1 MSRLDQT
8 PRSGDGDAEVR
19 VRIPADTDRPDRLL
33 AGLTARQLVLLAVP
47 AVALWVAWAALHRH
61 VPLVVFCAA
70 AVPVTIAAGGL
81 ALGRRDGLGFDR
93 LLTLALR
100 HLVSPRHLVPAPG
113 GVQSAPTVLG
123 VASGPLP
130 AALRLPVSEV
140 CDDGTLDLGHD
151 GTALM
156 CRAVGTS
163 FALRTARERA
173 GMVAA
178 LARYLNG
185 SGGPFEI
192 VVRAEPV
199 DLRPAVARLRDAA
212 GGLPHPALE
221 AAALDHAA
229 FLAELAATR
238 DLLQREVFVVFRD
251 PAPTGSKETDREPE
265 EATAGDRQRGG
276 APERLR
282 RRAADAQGGL
292 AAAGVQLRVL
302 DQSEVAAVLAAALDP
317 LAARRPQPSA
327 ARDEPVHGVLTEV
340 AALHVSKNEDT
351 TEPEGDDR

>member
-1 MSRLDQT
+1 MSRLDH
-8 PRSGDGDAEVR
+8 SSDIEVR

-47 AVALWVAWAALHRH
+47 AVALWVAWAALRRH
-61 VPLVVFCAA
+61 VPLVVFFAA
-70 AVPVTIAAGGL
+70 AVPVAIAAGGL

-93 LLTLALR
+93 LVVLALR
-100 HLVSPRHLVPAPG
+100 HLVSPRRLVPAPD
-113 GVQSAPTVLG
+113 GVSTAPSVLG

-130 AALRLPVSEV
+130 ASLHLPVDRV
-140 CDDGTLDLGHD
+140 RDDGTLDLGHD
-151 GTALM
+151 GTALV

-163 FALRTARERA
+163 FALRTAAERA

-185 SGGPFEI
+185 SGGPLEI

-199 DLRPAVARLRDAA
+199 DLRPAVAQLRDAA

-229 FLAELAATR
+229 FLTELAATR
-238 DLLQREVFVVFRD
+238 DLLRREVLVVFRD
-251 PAPTGSKETDREPE
+251 PAPTAPTPPGREPE
-265 EATAGDRQRGG
+265 GVTAEDPTRDG
-276 APERLR
+276 ASERLR
-282 RRAADAQGGL
+282 RRATDAQGGL

-302 DQSEVAAVLAAALDP
+302 DRSEVAAVLAAALDP
-317 LAARRPQPSA
+317 LATRRPPSSA
-327 ARDEPVHGVLTEV
+327 LGDEPVRGVLPGLSGV
-340 AALHVSKNEDT
+340 AVLLANDIDDT
-351 TEPEGDDR
+351 TEPEGGN